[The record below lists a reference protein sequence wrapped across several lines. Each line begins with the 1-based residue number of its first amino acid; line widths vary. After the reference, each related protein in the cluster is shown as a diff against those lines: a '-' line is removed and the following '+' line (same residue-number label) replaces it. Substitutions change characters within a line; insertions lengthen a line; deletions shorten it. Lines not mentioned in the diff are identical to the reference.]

1 MPRRTR
7 TLASPAVPALL
18 GLLAAAAATR
28 GRLVRAALL
37 SLGACSMKLSAGAVP
52 LLWLLAEGL
61 APWRPRPRPAA
72 LARGFVALA
81 LGVAA
86 VVAYTVALYGALDP
100 YGADNLRVLQHRVGL
115 APVLAASLQIH
126 LGYLQQFVAPFGL
139 SPEYPDFAAS
149 LTDPATLLSGAALLA
164 LAAYAAWGARRRP
177 LVALAILGAL
187 ALALPTSNLLPMPN
201 MRADRFTYLPSVPAC
216 LGIAA
221 LLLAATVP
229 AGVATRHVYIQSL
242 PAGSVPSCGATLDY
256 MLEVFPLLTV
266 VRKVLT
272 GGGECARI
280 DWTFLGLSMPAWV
293 LISVVVL
300 AIFGVVANLRFPRA
314 R

>member
-1 MPRRTR
+1 MTARQAN
-7 TLASPAVPALL
+7 LAGFLACAGMMGYAFYAQMGLGLEPCPLCMFERVGVVLL
-18 GLLAAAAATR
+18 GLAFL
-28 GRLVRAALL
+28 GNAL
-37 SLGACSMKLSAGAVP
+37 
-52 LLWLLAEGL
+52 
-61 APWRPRPRPAA
+61 
-72 LARGFVALA
+72 
-81 LGVAA
+81 
-86 VVAYTVALYGALDP
+86 
-100 YGADNLRVLQHRVGL
+100 L
-115 APVLAASLQIH
+115 APV
-126 LGYLQQFVAPFGL
+126 
-139 SPEYPDFAAS
+139 
-149 LTDPATLLSGAALLA
+149 SG
-164 LAAYAAWGARRRP
+164 WGR
-177 LVALAILGAL
+177 G
-187 ALALPTSNLLPMPN
+187 
-201 MRADRFTYLPSVPAC
+201 

-256 MLEVFPLLTV
+256 RLEVFPLLTV